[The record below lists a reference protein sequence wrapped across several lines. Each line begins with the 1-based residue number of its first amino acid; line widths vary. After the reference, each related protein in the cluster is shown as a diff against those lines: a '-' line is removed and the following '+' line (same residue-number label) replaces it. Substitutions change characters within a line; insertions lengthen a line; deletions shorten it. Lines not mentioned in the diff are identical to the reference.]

1 MHRSWL
7 AGAEAFQAEGTAC
20 AKRKAAHGGGGGG
33 GVAGQAI
40 GRGSGTRA
48 RMPGGLLSS
57 WGPGLYP
64 EARKPWDRESRSQMP
79 QLLMCQ
85 SVQCRDDPAR
95 TTKVGPL
102 CALTEGQAAG
112 QATFHGA
119 GSISTQAPH
128 PCTGETCHHTWSPPT
143 RPVAGVGPAWA
154 SGGLADKQAERLQR
168 SHGGWT
174 RLLTALLLR
183 VPLFPKRQQ
192 PAPLL

>member
-1 MHRSWL
+1 MHRSFL

-20 AKRKAAHGGGGGG
+20 AKRKAAHSGG
-33 GVAGQAI
+33 GVAGQACS
-40 GRGSGTRA
+40 RGGGTRA
-48 RMPGGLLSS
+48 RMPGGLSS
-57 WGPGLYP
+57 RWGPGLYP
-64 EARKPWDRESRSQMP
+64 EAQKPWDRESRSQMP